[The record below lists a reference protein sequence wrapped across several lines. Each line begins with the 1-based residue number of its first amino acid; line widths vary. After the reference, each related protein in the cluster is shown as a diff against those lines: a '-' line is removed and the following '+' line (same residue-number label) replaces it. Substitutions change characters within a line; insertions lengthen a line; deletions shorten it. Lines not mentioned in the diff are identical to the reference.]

1 MSSGYLRE
9 MLADERQLRA
19 AYEAFFERSGDLAGA
34 EQLRRLCRRGLAERG
49 IWRGYR
55 ALRERRI
62 DDAFTCL
69 RFAVSAWHGEREN
82 EIPITWSNVLAPMGH
97 ALRERHR
104 RHRRRRSAAS
114 LVGA

>member
-1 MSSGYLRE
+1 MWLRLAGQGDVAELPETVQAFYRVHGDNMSSGYLRE

-19 AYEAFFERSGDLAGA
+19 AYEAFFERSDDLAGA
-34 EQLRRLCRRGLAERG
+34 EQLRRLCPRGLAERG

-69 RFAVSAWHGEREN
+69 RFAVSAWHGE
-82 EIPITWSNVLAPMGH
+82 
-97 ALRERHR
+97 
-104 RHRRRRSAAS
+104 
-114 LVGA
+114 